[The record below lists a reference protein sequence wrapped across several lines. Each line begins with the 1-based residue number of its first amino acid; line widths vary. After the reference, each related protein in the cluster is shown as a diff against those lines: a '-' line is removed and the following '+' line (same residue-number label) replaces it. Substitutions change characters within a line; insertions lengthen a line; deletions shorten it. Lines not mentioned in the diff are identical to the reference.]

1 MSGVAP
7 SRVELLLER
16 FDAGDERALARIIS
30 IVGAGGSAA
39 DRMLARLRD
48 GMGRAHV
55 VGITGA
61 PGAGKSSLVLQLA
74 LSLRRQ
80 DLKVAI
86 LAVDPSS
93 PFTGG
98 ALLGDRVRMGAVGGD
113 QGVYMRSLA
122 SRGELGGLSLHAR
135 DVVDVLDAFGFDI
148 VLLETVGAGQSEID
162 IVRHAHTVL
171 LVCVPG
177 LGDTVQ
183 AMKAGVMEV
192 ADIYAVNKSDLPDAA
207 RTAADIAGL
216 LELSHP
222 GAAGANRWG
231 ADAQV
236 HGRSNSSH
244 LAERYGL
251 VAPGAMSWRPP
262 ILKTS
267 ATQETG
273 IDELVLSIQ
282 EHRSFLIETGGWAS
296 RRRGAAARDI
306 LAAVGSLA
314 AERLASGLDGLVAD
328 VADRRL
334 DARSA
339 AAILLSRM
347 ASVEGS
353 AGKARG
359 EEAA

>member
-1 MSGVAP
+1 MNGVLP

-16 FDAGDERALARIIS
+16 FIAGDERSLARIIS
-30 IVGAGGSAA
+30 IVEAGGSAA
-39 DRMLARLRD
+39 DSVLSRLRER
-48 GMGRAHV
+48 MGRAHV

-74 LSLRRQ
+74 LSLRRRN
-80 DLKVAI
+80 LRVAI

-98 ALLGDRVRMGAVGGD
+98 ALLGDRVRMGAIGGD

-222 GAAGANRWG
+222 GAAGMNRWG

-236 HGRSNSSH
+236 HGRSMSSH

-251 VAPGAMSWRPP
+251 VGPGAMSWRPP

-267 ATQETG
+267 ATGGTG
-273 IDELVLSIQ
+273 IDELVQSMQ
-282 EHRSFLIETGGWAS
+282 DHRSFLVETAGWTS

-306 LAAVGSLA
+306 LAVVGALA
-314 AERLASGLDGLVAD
+314 AERLASGVDGIVAD
-328 VADRRL
+328 VAERRL

-339 AAILLSRM
+339 AAILLSSL
-347 ASVEGS
+347 AQVEKS
-353 AGKARG
+353 RG